1 MAKKLFWEYSEPE
14 TDIET
19 GELTGNTLTHTISLS
34 YSYLSGKAVVTIDG
48 SEFNI
53 SERPFA
59 LKGTEQMFRL
69 GDSAALLRFE
79 SGEPT
84 VTVDNKILK
93 PIKK

>member
-1 MAKKLFWEYSEPE
+1 MAKKLVWEYSEPE
-14 TDIET
+14 TDLET

-59 LKGTEQMFRL
+59 LKGTEQVFRL
-69 GDSAALLRFE
+69 GESAALLKFG
-79 SGEPT
+79 SPQPT
-84 VTVDNKILK
+84 ITVDNETLK
-93 PIKK
+93 PIRK

>member
-1 MAKKLFWEYSEPE
+1 MAKNLFWEYNEPE

-19 GELTGNTLTHTISLS
+19 GELTGNTLTHTISRS
-34 YSYLSGKAVVTIDG
+34 YSYLSGKALVTIDG

-79 SGEPT
+79 AGEPT
-84 VTVDNKILK
+84 VTVDNEIIK